1 MGCGGSKPAEPKAK
15 PVEAQLVA
23 EPTPKPAPKP
33 KAKSRPRP
41 KINLD
46 KKFQIK
52 LAGEWKDYEKQ
63 EDGILKKGYLVGH
76 PNCKF
81 ALRGQ
86 HYEYNFKKM
95 KQINLG
101 TNKERE
107 IRPPP
112 GFKPPKQALLPVG
125 PMTVLTVK
133 PGQAGKTVEI
143 PDPNSKGKTIQVNV
157 PSGAKPG
164 QKMAVPLPE
173 PGQKIEDCVEKQKGY
188 STGAKLAMGTAGI
201 AAVGGVALGGV
212 ILGDHLTGG
221 TLGVSEAAAD
231 IVEAAPGVAED
242 VAADVTAAVEDA
254 VEWVEE
260 DGAEWVED
268 AAEDVGDW
276 LGDAAEDTGDFI
288 MSLF

>member
-1 MGCGGSKPAEPKAK
+1 VQAQPIVEPEK
-15 PVEAQLVA
+15 
-23 EPTPKPAPKP
+23 PKP

-46 KKFQIK
+46 KKFQIM
-52 LAGEWKDYEKQ
+52 LSGEWKDYEKQ
-63 EDGILKKGYLVGH
+63 EDGILKKAYLVGH

-112 GFKPPKQALLPVG
+112 GFKPPKEALLPVG

-133 PGQAGKTVEI
+133 PGQAGTTVEI
-143 PDPNSKGKTIQVNV
+143 PDPNNKGKTIQVNV

-164 QKMAVPLPE
+164 QKMAVPLPQ
-173 PGQKIEDCVEKQKGY
+173 PGESIQDCQKKQKEY

-201 AAVGGVALGGV
+201 AAVGGLALGGV

-231 IVEAAPGVAED
+231 IVDAAPGAIEG
-242 VAADVTAAVEDA
+242 AVEDA
-254 VEWVEE
+254 IDAAPGIAEDAVDWVEGDATDWVE
-260 DGAEWVED
+260 GAVED
-268 AAEDVGDW
+268 AGDW